1 MFKFSFIK
9 FVNFILIFVI
19 IMGCVMWWGKVKYE
33 EHQNFEIARTFIIKP
48 GDSFDEIS
56 QNLRAQNLVSNLYV
70 LKFGIIVSQNHKK
83 LKFGEYEIPT
93 KASMSNIVDLI
104 VNGKTKVHKL
114 VIPEGFSTWQIIE
127 RIQSEELLSGDVITL
142 PSEGTL
148 APQTYLFSRGDDR
161 EALLLK
167 MKSNQVRILGDAWD
181 NRVKGLPFENKF
193 EVLTLAS
200 IIEEEA
206 SLAVERPIVASVFIN
221 RLMKKMKLQTDPS
234 VIYGITRGKYKLG
247 RGLLLSELRK
257 STPWNTYRIE
267 GLPPTPISNPG
278 EASIYAATNPAQ
290 TDFLYF
296 VADGVGGHW
305 FANSYQKHN
314 ENVKKWRKIEQQ
326 RKVETGE

>member
-1 MFKFSFIK
+1 
-9 FVNFILIFVI
+9 
-19 IMGCVMWWGKVKYE
+19 
-33 EHQNFEIARTFIIKP
+33 
-48 GDSFDEIS
+48 
-56 QNLRAQNLVSNLYV
+56 
-70 LKFGIIVSQNHKK
+70 
-83 LKFGEYEIPT
+83 
-93 KASMSNIVDLI
+93 
-104 VNGKTKVHKL
+104 
-114 VIPEGFSTWQIIE
+114 
-127 RIQSEELLSGDVITL
+127 
-142 PSEGTL
+142 
-148 APQTYLFSRGDDR
+148 
-161 EALLLK
+161 
-167 MKSNQVRILGDAWD
+167 
-181 NRVKGLPFENKF
+181 LPFENKF